1 MRIDLLE
8 LRNFR
13 RFAEAEYNFSRRMD
27 APDGN
32 GSFHVIIG
40 ANGSG
45 KTTILEALAVAA
57 GGWFQG
63 VRGDDV
69 RHLRKDDV
77 RVQLHRH
84 GQEVREERQYPIRV
98 EATGSVAGETVR
110 CAR

>member
-1 MRIDLLE
+1 MRIDKIHLL
-8 LRNFR
+8 NFR
-13 RFAEAEYNFSRRMD
+13 RFADVEYSFARPSD
-27 APDGN
+27 AAPGN

-69 RHLRKDDV
+69 RHLTSEDV
-77 RVQLHRH
+77 RTIYHTH
-84 GQEVREERQYPIRV
+84 EKTVREERQYPIRV
-98 EATGSVAGETVR
+98 
-110 CAR
+110 